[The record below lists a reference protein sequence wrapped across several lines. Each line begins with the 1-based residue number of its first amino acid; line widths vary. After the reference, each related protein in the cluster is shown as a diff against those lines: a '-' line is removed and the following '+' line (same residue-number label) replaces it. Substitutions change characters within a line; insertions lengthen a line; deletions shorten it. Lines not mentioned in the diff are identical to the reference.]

1 MYCAITRPQACK
13 SIKKKKITLA
23 QMPVYEFWKFLRTPP
38 ADCFYKLKDL
48 QRLIQNLVKYPRC
61 NCFRKQLTVFNRYL
75 LSQKVLSWVFDRVL
89 NTPLT
94 FKVDSRY
101 SYIKNFGNMNRG
113 FKKWMWLKCNFTV
126 VLEISFLKH
135 STVFEGNTCYKVL
148 FSKVAVRG
156 SVSK

>member
-1 MYCAITRPQACK
+1 MYCTIIRTQACK
-13 SIKKKKITLA
+13 SIKKETLA
-23 QMPVYEFWKFLRTPP
+23 QVFPCEFSKFLRTPP
-38 ADCFYKLKDL
+38 GDYFCKLKDL
-48 QRLIQNLVKYPRC
+48 QRLNQNLVKHPRC
-61 NCFRKQLTVFNRYL
+61 NCFRKWLMVFNRYL

-94 FKVDSRY
+94 FKVDFRN